1 MGLETECQISCNTI
15 LIPPTIGHSEGLSMC
30 LICKN
35 LHRRKW
41 TLDEVVETLLHHW
54 EGMDTSHREEVW
66 VWVYDICIEDRRFD
80 LVRKLLE

>member
-1 MGLETECQISCNTI
+1 
-15 LIPPTIGHSEGLSMC
+15 MC

-41 TLDEVVETLLHHW
+41 VLDEVVETLLHHW
-54 EGMDTSHREEVW
+54 EGMDPNHREEVW
-66 VWVYDICIEDRRFD
+66 LWTYDVCVEDRRFD

>member
-1 MGLETECQISCNTI
+1 
-15 LIPPTIGHSEGLSMC
+15 

-41 TLDEVVETLLHHW
+41 TLDEVVETLLYHW
-54 EGMDTSHREEVW
+54 ENMDQKHREEVW
-66 VWVYDICIEDRRFD
+66 FWTYDVCIEDSRFD